1 LSATSEVSALAPF
14 KVRSFRFQWPA
25 DLATSWAF
33 EMETLILG
41 WYVLVETGSVVMLT
55 VFASLLYIG
64 TLLAPMFGVMGDRIG
79 HRNLLC
85 AMRGLYAALAAILM
99 TFAFM
104 GIVTPALVL
113 AITAVMGLVRPSDIG
128 MRAALVAETMPAD
141 RMVGAMSIQRTT
153 QDTARIAGAL
163 TGAGLL
169 AALGMGPA
177 YMAVSSFYAISVLL
191 TLKAGSAR
199 PAHHLAKDAAGGSA
213 RPRDTSSEHRA
224 SEAGATTRSPQTAGS
239 AGNESARPRDTSSKG
254 SASEAGATTRSP
266 QTAGSAGNES
276 ARPRDT
282 SSKGSA
288 SEAGATTRSPQT
300 AGSAGNESAR
310 PSPWRELREG
320 LAYVWNTPHLLGAM
334 SLAFLL
340 NLTAFPMFTG
350 LLPYVAKEV
359 YLSDQTT
366 LGYMVA
372 GASFGAL
379 LGSMALS
386 RIGHAVRP
394 ARMGIIFG
402 AGWYAMLLVFAHT
415 PHAAAGIVVLIL
427 TGVVQSIGLIPM
439 TAMLLRNS
447 DVRYRGRVM
456 GIRMLVLYGNLPGL
470 LISAPLIARIGYPM
484 TATLYCTIGLAF
496 TLLIAVYWRAHLW
509 RLGAPANAR

>member
-1 LSATSEVSALAPF
+1 MSEVSALAPF

-55 VFASLLYIG
+55 VFASLQYIG
-64 TLLAPMFGVMGDRIG
+64 TLLAPMFGVMGDRVG

-85 AMRGLYAALAAILM
+85 AMRGLYAALATILM

-128 MRAALVAETMPAD
+128 MRAALVAESMPAD
-141 RMVGAMSIQRTT
+141 RLVGAMSIQRTT

-163 TGAGLL
+163 TGAGLV

-191 TLKAGSAR
+191 TLKAGSAH
-199 PAHHLAKDAAGGSA
+199 PPVAGAAGGSA
-213 RPRDTSSEHRA
+213 RPRDTSS
-224 SEAGATTRSPQTAGS
+224 
-239 AGNESARPRDTSSKG
+239 KG
-254 SASEAGATTRSP
+254 P
-266 QTAGSAGNES
+266 
-276 ARPRDT
+276 
-282 SSKGSA
+282 A

-310 PSPWRELREG
+310 PSPWRDLREG

-334 SLAFLL
+334 CFAFLL
-340 NLTAFPMFTG
+340 NLTAFPLFTG

-366 LGYMVA
+366 LGYLVA

-394 ARMGIIFG
+394 ARMGLVFG

-415 PHAAAGIVVLIL
+415 PHAAAGIAVLIL
-427 TGVVQSIGLIPM
+427 TGIVQSMGLIPM

-447 DVRYRGRVM
+447 DMRYRGRVM

-470 LISAPLIARIGYPM
+470 LISAPLIARIGYPL
-484 TATLYCTIGLAF
+484 TATLYCAIGLAF
-496 TLLIAVYWRAHLW
+496 TLLIAVRWRVYLW
-509 RLGAPANAR
+509 RPGAPANAR